1 MEKKYW
7 KGLEEMQ
14 QTPEHKAQVQN
25 EFSEEL
31 PLVEM
36 FSDSLTSK
44 STGRRDFLK
53 VMGFSV
59 AAATLAASCEIPVRK
74 AIPYVIKPE
83 EVVPGVANWYAS
95 TYSDGG
101 EYCSIIVKSREGRPI
116 KIEGNHHSEITKG
129 GTSARVQG
137 SVLSLYDTARA
148 TTPSMGGAEATWD
161 KIDAAIKSEL
171 AKGSAAIVTSSIL
184 SPTTKSVIADFIAKY
199 PGSKHVTYD
208 AQSYSGILTANE
220 SNFGKRAL
228 ASYNFDKSNVIVS
241 FGADFLG
248 TWISPTEFTK
258 QYVQGRKL
266 NNGKMEMSK
275 HFQIESNLSLTG
287 ANADERIVIHPTE
300 EGLAVVGLYNILNGG
315 TSNIKGLDK
324 AAKALAAAEKGTTLV
339 VSGSND
345 ANIQMVVN
353 HINTML
359 GNYGSTVD
367 INHHANYA
375 QSNDA
380 EVALLIEDMNA
391 GKYATVMLLGCN
403 PAYDYPTQKF
413 AEAIK
418 KVACRISFNDRMDET
433 TKLCNYHT
441 PDHHYLES
449 WNDAEP
455 KAGHYSICQP
465 VIAPLFKTRQFQDS
479 LLKWIDCPSDY
490 YSYLQENWT
499 KNILKGDVNDW
510 DNAVKMGVFSGAASA
525 APKNEDKPA
534 AKTEEKKSTASAS
547 SAKGDI
553 NTAIAAI
560 SGTYSGKKNS
570 MAVVLYE
577 KVAIGNGK
585 NSNNPWLMEMPD
597 PITKTT
603 WDNYACVSYDTALKL
618 GLLENNGSLFSD
630 HKPVWDAKETK
641 MVTIKVGN
649 TTIKLPSLVQPGLA
663 NDTIA
668 IAVGYGRTAAGKVGN
683 GVGQNAYPFKTWNG
697 STWISTAF
705 DAQVTVTNDTFTL
718 AQTQLHH
725 SYEGRRVIK
734 ETTLKSHQANP
745 KAVNEDREEIKAMMT
760 TLYGPDKRY
769 GDHKYEG
776 HKWHMAID
784 LNSCTGCGNC
794 TIACQSENNVSVV
807 GKNHVVR
814 GHEMHWMRIDRYY
827 SVSDGKEGYN
837 TMEKNINAHPDF
849 QNVQVVF
856 QPMMCQHCT
865 NAPCENV
872 CPVNAT
878 NHSSEGLNQM
888 AYNRCIGTRYCAN
901 NCPYKV
907 RRFNWMDWNGAD
919 SFEDNMMEEI
929 EVLGMA
935 ENLTR
940 MVLNP
945 DVTVRARGVIEKCS
959 FCVQRIQEGKL
970 EAKKNNMM
978 LADGMIKSACQSSCP
993 ADAIVFGDINNKE
1006 SEVRKIYDAEDESR
1020 LYFVL
1025 EEIHVQPSVG
1035 YLAKVRNAD
1044 GAASWLE
1051 SKGEHHHEEKHEGK
1065 KEHA

>member
-7 KGLEEMQ
+7 KGFEEMQ
-14 QTPEHKAQVQN
+14 ETAEHKAIVKN
-25 EFSEEL
+25 EFKEEL
-31 PLVEM
+31 PIVEM
-36 FSDSLTSK
+36 FNETIGDK
-44 STGRRDFLK
+44 NTGRRDFLK

-95 TYSDGG
+95 TYADGG

-116 KIEGNHHSEITKG
+116 KIEGNHQSPITQG

-137 SVLSLYDTARA
+137 SVLSLYDTNRSKA
-148 TTPSMGGAEATWD
+148 PMMNKAEASWD
-161 KIDAAIKSEL
+161 SIDAAIKAEL
-171 AKGSAAIVTSSIL
+171 AKGATAIVTSTIL
-184 SPTTKSVIADFIAKY
+184 SPTTKSVIADFIKKY

-208 AQSYSGILTANE
+208 AQSYSGILDANQ
-220 SNFGKRAL
+220 SNFNNRVL
-228 ASYNFDKSNVIVS
+228 ASYNFDKADVIVS

-248 TWISPTEFTK
+248 TWISPVEFTK

-266 NNGKMEMSK
+266 NNGKMEMNK

-287 ANADERIVIHPTE
+287 ANADERLVIHPSQ
-300 EGLAVVGLYNILNGG
+300 EGLAVVGLHSILNGG

-324 AAKALAAAEKGTTLV
+324 VAKALLAAPKGASLV

-345 ANIQMVVN
+345 ANIQMV
-353 HINTML
+353 INSINSLL
-359 GNYGSTVD
+359 GNYGNTLDV
-367 INHHANYA
+367 HHHSNY
-375 QSNDA
+375 SEGNDA
-380 EVALLIEDMNA
+380 EVATLIEEMNA
-391 GKYATVMLLGCN
+391 GKLATVMIVGCN
-403 PAYDYPTQKF
+403 PAYDYPNESF
-413 AEAIK
+413 AKAIS
-418 KVACRISFNDRMDET
+418 KVNCRISFNDRMDET
-433 TKLCNYHT
+433 TKLCNFHT

-449 WNDAEP
+449 WNDASP
-455 KAGHYSICQP
+455 KVGHYSICQP

-499 KNILKGDVNDW
+499 NNILNGDINDW
-510 DNAVKMGVFSGAASA
+510 DNAVKNGVFASGSITSTIKHVEKVETKSDDKKATVASG
-525 APKNEDKPA
+525 
-534 AKTEEKKSTASAS
+534 STLNVAS
-547 SAKGDI
+547 
-553 NTAIAAI
+553 AIAAI
-560 SGTYSGKKNS
+560 NSTYNGKTDA

-603 WDNYACVSYDTALKL
+603 WDNYACVSYKTALDL

-641 MVTIKVGN
+641 MITLTFGK
-649 TTIKLPSLVQPGLA
+649 TTVKLPTLVQPGLA
-663 NDTIA
+663 DKTIA
-668 IAVGYGRTAAGKVGN
+668 IAVGFGRTDGGRVANNVGEN
-683 GVGQNAYPFKTWNG
+683 VFPFKTWSNG
-697 STWISTAF
+697 TWLTSAFGVSVSPSTEKYS
-705 DAQVTVTNDTFTL
+705 L
-718 AQTQLHH
+718 SQTQTHH
-725 SYEGRRVIK
+725 SYEGRRIIK
-734 ETTLKSHQANP
+734 ETTLAKHKANP
-745 KAVNEDREEIKAMMT
+745 KAVNEDREEIKAMVT
-760 TLYGPDKRY
+760 TLYGDDKRY
-769 GDHKYEG
+769 GEHKYQG

-807 GKNHVVR
+807 GKEHVGR
-814 GHEMHWMRIDRYY
+814 GHEMHWIRIDRYY
-827 SVSDGKEGYN
+827 SVGNNEGGYN
-837 TMEKNINAHPDF
+837 TMEKNINAEPNF

-856 QPMMCQHCT
+856 QPMMCQHCA

-907 RRFNWMDWNGAD
+907 RRFNWLDWNGAD
-919 SFEDNMMEEI
+919 SFDDNMFA
-929 EVLGMA
+929 EVEGMGMA

-970 EAKKNNMM
+970 EAKKNDMM
-978 LADGMIKSACQSSCP
+978 LADGMIRTACQSSCP

-1006 SEVRKIYDAEDESR
+1006 SEVRKIYDAEDEGR
-1020 LYFVL
+1020 LYFVI
-1025 EEIHVQPSVG
+1025 EEINVQPSVG
-1035 YLAKVRNAD
+1035 YLAKIRNSETT
-1044 GAASWLE
+1044 GTWLE
-1051 SKGEHHHEEKHEGK
+1051 GKGAHEAHHEGK

>member
-7 KGLEEMQ
+7 KGFEELN
-14 QTPEHKAQVQN
+14 QTEEHKATVQN
-25 EFSEEL
+25 EFKEEL
-31 PLVEM
+31 PIVEL
-36 FSDSLTSK
+36 FDEKFGTQ

-59 AAATLAASCEIPVRK
+59 AAATIAASCEIPVRK

-95 TYSDGG
+95 SYTDGG
-101 EYCSIIVKSREGRPI
+101 EYCSILVKSREGRPI
-116 KIEGNHHSEITKG
+116 KIEGNHNSTITKG
-129 GTSARVQG
+129 GTSARVQA
-137 SVLSLYDTARA
+137 SVLSLYDTNRSKNA
-148 TTPSMGGAEATWD
+148 SINGSEASWD
-161 KIDAAIKSEL
+161 KIDAAIKGEL
-171 AKGSAAIVTSSIL
+171 AKGGVAIVTSTIL
-184 SPTTKSVIADFIAKY
+184 SPTTKSVIADFIKKY

-208 AQSYSGILTANE
+208 AQSYSGMLSANE
-220 SNFGKRAL
+220 ASFGKYAL
-228 ASYNFDKSNVIVS
+228 PSYDFSKANVIVS

-248 TWISPTEFTK
+248 TWISPVEFTK

-266 NNGKMEMSK
+266 VGDKYEMSK
-275 HFQIESNLSLTG
+275 HFQVESHLSLTG
-287 ANADERIVIHPTE
+287 ANADDRLVIHPSE
-300 EGLAVVGLYNILNGG
+300 EGLAVADLYNALNGG
-315 TSNIKGLDK
+315 ACKMPAMKKVADALM
-324 AAKALAAAEKGTTLV
+324 AAKGSSLV

-345 ANIQMVVN
+345 MNIQMVVN
-353 HINTML
+353 AINTML
-359 GNYGSTVD
+359 GNYGSTLD
-367 INHHANYA
+367 IHHHANYA
-375 QSNDA
+375 QGNDA
-380 EVALLIEDMNA
+380 EVAALIEDLNA
-391 GKYATVMLLGCN
+391 GKYGTVMIAGCN

-413 AEAIK
+413 ADAIK
-418 KVACRISFNDRMDET
+418 KTACRISFNASMDET

-441 PDHHYLES
+441 PDNHYLES

-455 KAGHYSICQP
+455 KSGLYSITQP

-510 DNAVKMGVFSGAASA
+510 DAAVKLGVHGGGEEVATTS
-525 APKNEDKPA
+525 KKEDKPV
-534 AKTEEKKSTASAS
+534 AKADDKKSAPKASGNVE
-547 SAKGDI
+547 SAL
-553 NTAIAAI
+553 AAI
-560 SGTYSGKKNS
+560 SSTYNGKKG

-577 KVAIGNGK
+577 KVALGNGK
-585 NSNNPWLMEMPD
+585 HANNPWLQEMPD

-603 WDNYACVSYDTALKL
+603 WDNYAMISYATALKL
-618 GLLENNGSLFSD
+618 GLMDNNGSLFSD
-630 HKPVWDAKETK
+630 HKPMWDAKETK
-641 MVTIKVGN
+641 LVNIKVGN
-649 TTIKLPSLVQPGLA
+649 TTIKLPSLVQPGMA
-663 NDTIA
+663 DDTIA
-668 IAVGYGRTAAGKVGN
+668 IAVCYGRTEAGKVGN
-683 GVGQNAYPFKTWNG
+683 GVGSNAYPFKTWNNG
-697 STWISTAF
+697 TWIANALTA
-705 DAQVTVTNDTFTL
+705 DVTATSDKTTL
-718 AQTQLHH
+718 AQTQTHH

-734 ETTLKSHQANP
+734 ETTLAAHKANP
-745 KAVNEDREEIKAMMT
+745 KAVNEDREDIKAMTT
-760 TLYGPDKRY
+760 TLYGNNPRY
-769 GDHKYEG
+769 GEHDYSQG
-776 HKWHMAID
+776 LKWHMAID

-807 GKNHVVR
+807 GKDHVIR
-814 GHEMHWMRIDRYY
+814 SHEMHWIRIDRYY
-827 SVSDGKEGYN
+827 SIGNGEGGFN

-856 QPMMCQHCT
+856 QPLMCQHCA

-919 SFEDNMMEEI
+919 SFEDNMQEQV
-929 EVLGMA
+929 EVLGMS

-970 EAKKNNMM
+970 EAKKNNME
-978 LADGMIKSACQSSCP
+978 LADGMIRTACQSSCP
-993 ADAIVFGDINNKE
+993 ADAIVFGNINDKE
-1006 SEVRKIYDAEDESR
+1006 SAVRKMYDAEDERR
-1020 LYFVL
+1020 LYFVI
-1025 EEIHVQPSVG
+1025 EEINVQPSVG
-1035 YLAKVRNAD
+1035 YLAKVRNTETT
-1044 GAASWLE
+1044 GTWME
-1051 SKGEHHHEEKHEGK
+1051 SKGKHEEHHEEKKAEAK
-1065 KEHA
+1065 A

>member
-14 QTPEHKAQVQN
+14 QTKEHTSQVQN

-95 TYSDGG
+95 TYADGG
-101 EYCSIIVKSREGRPI
+101 EYCSILVKSREGRPI
-116 KIEGNHHSEITKG
+116 KIEGNHNSEITKG

-137 SVLSLYDTARA
+137 SVLSLYDTGRA
-148 TTPSMGGAEATWD
+148 TAPSMGGNESTWE

-171 AKGSAAIVTSSIL
+171 AKGATAIVTSTIL
-184 SPTTKSVIADFIAKY
+184 SPSTKSVIADFVAKNA
-199 PGSKHVTYD
+199 GSKHITYD
-208 AQSYSGILTANE
+208 AQSYSGILMANE

-228 ASYNFDKSNVIVS
+228 ASYNFDKANVIVS

-266 NNGKMEMSK
+266 NDGKMEMSK

-287 ANADERIVIHPTE
+287 ANADDRIAIHPTE

-315 TSNIKGLDK
+315 SSNIKGLDK
-324 AAKALAAAEKGTTLV
+324 AAKVLAAAEKGTTLV

-359 GNYGSTVD
+359 GNYGSTLD

-375 QSNDA
+375 QGNDA
-380 EVALLIEDMNA
+380 EVAALVDDMKA
-391 GKYATVMLLGCN
+391 GKYATVMIAGCN

-413 AEAIK
+413 ADAFK
-418 KVACRISFNDRMDET
+418 TVACRISFNDRMDET

-510 DNAVKMGVFSGAASA
+510 DNAVKMGVFSGAASST
-525 APKNEDKPA
+525 PKAEEKST
-534 AKTEEKKSTASAS
+534 AKTEDKKSSASAS

-649 TTIKLPSLVQPGLA
+649 STVTLPSLVQPGLA

-697 STWISTAF
+697 STW
-705 DAQVTVTNDTFTL
+705 
-718 AQTQLHH
+718 
-725 SYEGRRVIK
+725 
-734 ETTLKSHQANP
+734 
-745 KAVNEDREEIKAMMT
+745 
-760 TLYGPDKRY
+760 
-769 GDHKYEG
+769 
-776 HKWHMAID
+776 
-784 LNSCTGCGNC
+784 
-794 TIACQSENNVSVV
+794 
-807 GKNHVVR
+807 
-814 GHEMHWMRIDRYY
+814 
-827 SVSDGKEGYN
+827 
-837 TMEKNINAHPDF
+837 
-849 QNVQVVF
+849 
-856 QPMMCQHCT
+856 
-865 NAPCENV
+865 
-872 CPVNAT
+872 
-878 NHSSEGLNQM
+878 
-888 AYNRCIGTRYCAN
+888 
-901 NCPYKV
+901 
-907 RRFNWMDWNGAD
+907 
-919 SFEDNMMEEI
+919 
-929 EVLGMA
+929 
-935 ENLTR
+935 
-940 MVLNP
+940 
-945 DVTVRARGVIEKCS
+945 
-959 FCVQRIQEGKL
+959 
-970 EAKKNNMM
+970 
-978 LADGMIKSACQSSCP
+978 
-993 ADAIVFGDINNKE
+993 
-1006 SEVRKIYDAEDESR
+1006 
-1020 LYFVL
+1020 
-1025 EEIHVQPSVG
+1025 
-1035 YLAKVRNAD
+1035 
-1044 GAASWLE
+1044 
-1051 SKGEHHHEEKHEGK
+1051 
-1065 KEHA
+1065 